1 MARAIAFG
9 PTEIRSLVGAFEAAW
24 QALLL
29 ADGDELMD
37 GPATRSRL
45 AEGIM
50 EAAANGETDP
60 QRLKEYALEG
70 VLRPSRLSG

>member
-1 MARAIAFG
+1 MARATAFG
-9 PTEIRSLVGAFEAAW
+9 PTEIRSLAGAFEAAW

-37 GPATRSRL
+37 GPAVRSRL

-60 QRLKEYALEG
+60 QRLKECALRG

>member
-1 MARAIAFG
+1 MARATAFG
-9 PTEIRSLVGAFEAAW
+9 PTEIRDLVGAFEAAW

-37 GPATRSRL
+37 GPAVRSRL

-60 QRLKEYALEG
+60 QRLKECALRG

>member
-1 MARAIAFG
+1 MARATAFG
-9 PTEIRSLVGAFEAAW
+9 PTEIRGLVGAFEAAW

-37 GPATRSRL
+37 GQAMRSRL
-45 AEGIM
+45 AKGIM

-60 QRLKEYALEG
+60 QRLKEYALRG
-70 VLRPSRLSG
+70 VLRPSTLSG